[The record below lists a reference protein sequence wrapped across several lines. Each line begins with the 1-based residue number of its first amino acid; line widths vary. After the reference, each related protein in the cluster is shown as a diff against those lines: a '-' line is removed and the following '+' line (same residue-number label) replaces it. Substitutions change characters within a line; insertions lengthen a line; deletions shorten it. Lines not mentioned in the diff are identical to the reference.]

1 MLACEHALPL
11 GTGYGKRYVFRRFR
25 PALSPCDPA
34 LIDLV
39 DAAALAGWLD
49 AEGFPPGPVEHLVQ
63 LEGGTQ
69 NLLVRFCRAG
79 TAYVLRR
86 PSRHP
91 RPRAGEIILR
101 EARVLEALAAT
112 DVPHPRW
119 AATCA
124 DESVLGVPFVVMHAV
139 DGVNP
144 MTALPSYAAA
154 AAGRR
159 QLGRAAATELARIG
173 RVDYVAAGLADFGRP
188 DGFLSRQVPRWLAEW
203 DSYRRLPGYPGEPLP
218 GMGELAAFLTGS
230 RPADQPPG
238 LMHGDFHFGNL
249 LVDAGQPRVA
259 AVLDWE
265 MATIGDPLVDLG
277 RFVASLPDEHETMES
292 GGALWEA
299 GDVGPVSEIV
309 AVYDAA
315 SDRGLGALDWYV
327 VLACFKLGIILESS
341 NARACAGLTDRGI
354 GDRLHAMAM
363 ALFARGRRLAQV

>member
-1 MLACEHALPL
+1 MI
-11 GTGYGKRYVFRRFR
+11 
-25 PALSPCDPA
+25 D
-34 LIDLV
+34 LIDV
-39 DAAALAGWLD
+39 AALEGWLD
-49 AEGFPPGPVEHLVQ
+49 AQGFPPGPVQDLAE

-69 NLLVRFCRAG
+69 NLLIRFCRAG
-79 TAYVLRR
+79 AAYVLRR

-91 RPRAGEIILR
+91 RPRAGEIVLR

-112 DVPHPRW
+112 GVPHPRW

-124 DESVLGVPFVVMHAV
+124 DESVLGIPFVVMRAV

-144 MTALPSYAAA
+144 MVALPSYASA

-159 QLGRAAATELARIG
+159 QLGREAATELARIG
-173 RVDYVAAGLADFGRP
+173 CVDYVAIGLAGFGRP
-188 DGFLSRQVPRWLAEW
+188 DGFLGRQVSRWLAEW
-203 DSYRRLPGYPGEPLP
+203 EGYRRLPGYPGEPLP
-218 GMGELAAFLTGS
+218 GMGELAEFLTAHQP
-230 RPADQPPG
+230 PAQPPG

-249 LVDAGQPRVA
+249 LVDAGRPRVA

-277 RFVASLPDEHETMES
+277 RFLASLPDENESTES

-309 AVYDAA
+309 TAYSAVSGRALD
-315 SDRGLGALDWYV
+315 ALDWYV

-341 NARACAGLTDRGI
+341 NARACAGLTDRAI
-354 GDRLHAMAM
+354 GDRLHAMAL

>member
-1 MLACEHALPL
+1 MIDLID
-11 GTGYGKRYVFRRFR
+11 V
-25 PALSPCDPA
+25 PALES
-34 LIDLV
+34 
-39 DAAALAGWLD
+39 WLD
-49 AEGFPPGPVEHLVQ
+49 AQGFPPGPVRDLAE

-69 NLLVRFCRAG
+69 NVLVRFCRAG
-79 TAYVLRR
+79 TGYVLRR

-101 EARVLEALAAT
+101 EARVLEALGAT

-124 DESVLGVPFVVMHAV
+124 DGSVLGIPFVVMHAV

-144 MTALPSYAAA
+144 MVQLPLYASA

-159 QLGRAAATELARIG
+159 QLGHAAATELARIG
-173 RVDYVAAGLADFGRP
+173 SVDYAAVGLADFGRP
-188 DGFLSRQVPRWLAEW
+188 DGFLGRQVPRWLAEW
-203 DSYRRLPGYPGEPLP
+203 EGYRRLPGYPGEPLP
-218 GMGELAAFLTGS
+218 GMEELAEFLTGHQ
-230 RPADQPPG
+230 PPDQPPG

-249 LVDAGQPRVA
+249 LVDAEQPRVA

-277 RFVASLPDEHETMES
+277 RFLASLPFGNESTES

-309 AVYDAA
+309 AAYSAVSSRSLD
-315 SDRGLGALDWYV
+315 ALDWYV

-354 GDRLHAMAM
+354 GDRLHAMAA
-363 ALFARGRRLAQV
+363 ALFARGRRIAQL

>member
-1 MLACEHALPL
+1 MI
-11 GTGYGKRYVFRRFR
+11 
-25 PALSPCDPA
+25 D
-34 LIDLV
+34 LIDV
-39 DAAALAGWLD
+39 AALESWLD
-49 AEGFPPGPVEHLVQ
+49 AQGFPPGPVQDLAE

-69 NLLVRFCRAG
+69 NVLVRFYRAG
-79 TAYVLRR
+79 IGYVLRR

-101 EARVLEALAAT
+101 EARVLEALGAT

-124 DESVLGVPFVVMHAV
+124 DESVLGIPFVVMRAV

-144 MTALPSYAAA
+144 MVQLPPYASA

-159 QLGRAAATELARIG
+159 QLGHAAATELARIG
-173 RVDYVAAGLADFGRP
+173 SVDYAAVGLADFGRP

-203 DSYRRLPGYPGEPLP
+203 EGYRRLPGYPGEPLP
-218 GMGELAAFLTGS
+218 GMRELAEFLTGHQ
-230 RPADQPPG
+230 PPDQPPG

-249 LVDAGQPRVA
+249 LVDARQPRVA

-277 RFVASLPDEHETMES
+277 RFLASLPQGNESTES

-299 GDVGPVSEIV
+299 GDVGPASEIV
-309 AVYDAA
+309 AAYSAVSSRSLDA
-315 SDRGLGALDWYV
+315 LNWYV

-341 NARACAGLTDRGI
+341 NARACAGLTDRAI
-354 GDRLHAMAM
+354 GDRLHTMAT
-363 ALFARGRRLAQV
+363 ALFARGRRIAKV

>member
-1 MLACEHALPL
+1 M
-11 GTGYGKRYVFRRFR
+11 
-25 PALSPCDPA
+25 SPGDTTM
-34 LIDLV
+34 IDLV
-39 DAAALAGWLD
+39 DPDALARWLD
-49 AEGFPPGPVEHLVQ
+49 VQGFPPGPVQHLAE

-124 DESVLGVPFVVMHAV
+124 DESVLGVPFLVMRAV

-144 MTALPSYAAA
+144 MVQLPSYAAA

-159 QLGRAAATELARIG
+159 ELGRAAATELARIG

-188 DGFLSRQVPRWLAEW
+188 DGFLSRQVPRWLGEW

-218 GMGELAAFLTGS
+218 GMDELAEFLTGNQ
-230 RPADQPPG
+230 PPDQPPG

-249 LVDAGQPRVA
+249 LVDASQPRVA

-277 RFVASLPDEHETMES
+277 RFVASLPDGNETVES
-292 GGALWEA
+292 HGTLWEA

-309 AVYDAA
+309 AAYSAV
-315 SDRGLGALDWYV
+315 SDRSLDALDWYV

-341 NARACAGLTDRGI
+341 NARACAGLTDVAI
-354 GDRLHAMAM
+354 GDRLHAMSV
-363 ALFARGRRLAQV
+363 ALFARGRRLARV

>member
-1 MLACEHALPL
+1 
-11 GTGYGKRYVFRRFR
+11 
-25 PALSPCDPA
+25 

-39 DAAALAGWLD
+39 DVAALTDWLD
-49 AEGFPPGPVEHLVQ
+49 AQGFPPGPVEHLVQ

-79 TAYVLRR
+79 TGYVLRR

-124 DESVLGVPFVVMHAV
+124 DESVLGIPFVVMRAV

-144 MTALPSYAAA
+144 MVQLPSYAAA

-173 RVDYVAAGLADFGRP
+173 RVDYLAVGLAGFGRP

-203 DSYRRLPGYPGEPLP
+203 DSYRHLPGYLGEPLP

-230 RPADQPPG
+230 QPPDQPPG

-277 RFVASLPDEHETMES
+277 RFVASLPDENETVES

-309 AVYDAA
+309 AAYSAISNRSLD
-315 SDRGLGALDWYV
+315 ALDWYI

-341 NARACAGLTDRGI
+341 NARACAGLTDAAI
-354 GDRLHAMAM
+354 GDRLHAMAL
-363 ALFARGRRLAQV
+363 ALFARGRRVAQL

>member
-1 MLACEHALPL
+1 
-11 GTGYGKRYVFRRFR
+11 
-25 PALSPCDPA
+25 
-34 LIDLV
+34 LIDLIDV
-39 DAAALAGWLD
+39 AALTGWLD
-49 AEGFPPGPVEHLVQ
+49 SQGFPPGPVEGLVE

-79 TAYVLRR
+79 TDYVLRR

-101 EARVLEALAAT
+101 EARVLEALAGT

-124 DESVLGVPFVVMHAV
+124 DESVLGIPFVVMRAV

-144 MTALPSYAAA
+144 MVRLPSYASA

-173 RVDYVAAGLADFGRP
+173 CVDYVAVGLEDFGRP

-203 DSYRRLPGYPGEPLP
+203 EGYRRLPGYPGEPLP
-218 GMGELAAFLTGS
+218 GMGELAEFLTGNQ
-230 RPADQPPG
+230 PPDQPPG
-238 LMHGDFHFGNL
+238 LMHGDYHFGNL
-249 LVDAGQPRVA
+249 LVDPDQPRIA

-277 RFVASLPDEHETMES
+277 RFVASLPFENES
-292 GGALWEA
+292 TESTGALGEA
-299 GDVGPVSEIV
+299 GDGGPVSEITAAYS
-309 AVYDAA
+309 AV
-315 SDRGLGALDWYV
+315 SDRSLDALGWYV

-341 NARACAGLTDRGI
+341 NARACAGLTDAAI
-354 GDRLHAMAM
+354 GDRLHAMAL
-363 ALFARGRRLAQV
+363 ALFARGRRLARV

>member
-1 MLACEHALPL
+1 
-11 GTGYGKRYVFRRFR
+11 
-25 PALSPCDPA
+25 
-34 LIDLV
+34 LIDLIDV
-39 DAAALAGWLD
+39 PALEGWLD
-49 AEGFPPGPVEHLVQ
+49 TQGFPPGPVEELAE

-69 NLLVRFCRAG
+69 NLLIRFCRAG
-79 TAYVLRR
+79 AAYVLRR

-124 DESVLGVPFVVMHAV
+124 DESVLGIPFVVMRAA

-144 MTALPSYAAA
+144 MVALPPYASA

-159 QLGRAAATELARIG
+159 QLGREAAMELARIG
-173 RVDYVAAGLADFGRP
+173 GVDYVAVGLADFGRP
-188 DGFLSRQVPRWLAEW
+188 DGFLGRQVPRWLAEW
-203 DSYRRLPGYPGEPLP
+203 EGYRRLPGYPGEPLA
-218 GMGELAAFLTGS
+218 GMGELAEFLTAHQ
-230 RPADQPPG
+230 PPDQPPG

-249 LVDAGQPRVA
+249 LVDAEQPRVT

-277 RFVASLPDEHETMES
+277 RFLASLPHENESTES

-309 AVYDAA
+309 AAYSAVSSRALD
-315 SDRGLGALDWYV
+315 ALDWYV

-341 NARACAGLTDRGI
+341 NARACAGLTDRAI
-354 GDRLHAMAM
+354 GDRLHVMAA

>member
-1 MLACEHALPL
+1 
-11 GTGYGKRYVFRRFR
+11 
-25 PALSPCDPA
+25 

-39 DAAALAGWLD
+39 DVPALAGWLD
-49 AEGFPPGPVEHLVQ
+49 AQGFPPGPVEHLVQ

-79 TAYVLRR
+79 TGYVLRR

-119 AATCA
+119 AATCS
-124 DESVLGVPFVVMHAV
+124 DESVLGIPFVIMLAV

-144 MTALPSYAAA
+144 MVQLPSYAAA

-218 GMGELAAFLTGS
+218 GMEELAAFLTAS
-230 RPADQPPG
+230 QPPDQLPG

-277 RFVASLPDEHETMES
+277 RFVASLPDENETVTS
-292 GGALWEA
+292 GALWEA

-309 AVYDAA
+309 DAYSA
-315 SDRGLGALDWYV
+315 ISNRSLDALDWYV

-341 NARACAGLTDRGI
+341 NARACAGLTDPAI
-354 GDRLHAMAM
+354 GDRLHAMSV